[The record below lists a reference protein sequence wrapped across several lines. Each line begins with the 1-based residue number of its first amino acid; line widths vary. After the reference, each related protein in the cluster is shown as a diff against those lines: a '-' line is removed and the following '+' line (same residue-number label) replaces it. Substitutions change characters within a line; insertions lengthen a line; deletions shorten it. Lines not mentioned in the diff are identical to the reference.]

1 MDDQVVKAKEQASS
15 RKEVLDKV
23 EKWKHASQEESWLDE
38 YEKVYIYINTGVYL
52 WVILGYESYVAY
64 VHN

>member
-1 MDDQVVKAKEQASS
+1 MVKAKEQAAS

-38 YEKVYIYINTGVYL
+38 YEKVYHLYKVNL
-52 WVILGYESYVAY
+52 FHFQFFILML
-64 VHN
+64 

>member
-52 WVILGYESYVAY
+52 
-64 VHN
+64 

>member
-52 WVILGYESYVAY
+52 WVILSYESYVAY